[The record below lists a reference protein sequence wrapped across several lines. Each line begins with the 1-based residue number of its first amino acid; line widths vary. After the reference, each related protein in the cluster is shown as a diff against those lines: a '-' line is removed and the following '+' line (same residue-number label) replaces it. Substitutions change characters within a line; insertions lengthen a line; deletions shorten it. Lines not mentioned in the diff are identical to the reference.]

1 MSRDDVNDIRAQNEL
16 KRQVDQQRAEQDF
29 NTVVDTPEGR
39 RFVTN
44 LLAECSVYQSTFT
57 GDALSSAHREGKR
70 SVGLWVLE
78 QFNGCP
84 DLYIKFLTEKT
95 HD

>member
-1 MSRDDVNDIRAQNEL
+1 MDHINEKRTQNEL
-16 KRQVDQQRAEQDF
+16 KRQVDKQQAEQDF
-29 NTVVDTPEGR
+29 VALANTPEGR
-39 RFVTN
+39 RFLKR

-70 SVGLWVLE
+70 AVGLWALE
-78 QFNGCP
+78 QFNTCP
-84 DLYIKFLTEKT
+84 DLYIQFLTEKT

>member
-1 MSRDDVNDIRAQNEL
+1 MEHINEKRIQNEL
-16 KRQVDQQRAEQDF
+16 KRQVDEQQAEQDF
-29 NTVVDTPEGR
+29 VALANTPEGR
-39 RFVTN
+39 RFVKR

-70 SVGLWVLE
+70 AVGLWALE
-78 QFNGCP
+78 QFTPCP
-84 DLYIKFLTEKT
+84 DLYIQFLTEKT

>member
-1 MSRDDVNDIRAQNEL
+1 MNLEDINEIRTQNEL
-16 KRQVDQQRAEQDF
+16 KRHVEQQRAEQDF
-29 NTVVDTPEGR
+29 NAVVDTPEGR
-39 RFVTN
+39 RFINN

-78 QFNGCP
+78 QFNACP